1 MKHSEAFSEP
11 LAQELPEWMKPKPYK
26 TTVCNLYLR
35 RSYPRPLGMLRTLFV
50 WVSHSLFYNQLVSYS
65 QLRKQISRE

>member
-11 LAQELPEWMKPKPYK
+11 LVQQDLPEWMKPKPYK

-50 WVSHSLFYNQLVSYS
+50 WVIYTKFHGQVVFCVCL
-65 QLRKQISRE
+65 